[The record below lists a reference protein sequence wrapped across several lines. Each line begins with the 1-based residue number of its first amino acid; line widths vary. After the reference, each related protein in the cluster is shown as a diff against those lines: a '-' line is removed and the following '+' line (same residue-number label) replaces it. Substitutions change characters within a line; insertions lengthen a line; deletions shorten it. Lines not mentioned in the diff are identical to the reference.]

1 MNEQEHDI
9 REALERL
16 AALAPDERE
25 AARPPGVALNRF
37 RQHIAARPGRAG
49 ELNTRRTQG
58 MSTRRLVTVGLTLV
72 VALAVLMAFPSV
84 RAAASDF
91 LGLFRVQ
98 KFAPLSI
105 SPQQMALLERL
116 GEEGLQP
123 GEFVVTQELG
133 DAQTVESPEDAA
145 PIVGFMPKT
154 LPRRGELIR
163 TYVMTGGAGYLTV
176 DLAGA
181 RAIVEAAGVDPLL
194 LPDSL
199 DGARVD
205 VTVHDAVGQLYDNG
219 AILLQSPSPD
229 VNYPADVDPSVL
241 GEALLQ
247 VLGTEPGEA
256 RRIAQSIDWTRT
268 LLLPIPQELGTYR
281 EVTINGASGVLLEP
295 FDPEVER
302 AVVWQ
307 KDGMVYMMRGGR
319 LTVEEMLAQANRV
332 R

>member
-1 MNEQEHDI
+1 MDEQEREI
-9 REALERL
+9 RETLERL
-16 AALAPDERE
+16 AVLAPDPSE
-25 AARPPGVALNRF
+25 AAAPADALARF
-37 RQHIAARPGRAG
+37 RQHNAARPRAAG
-49 ELNTRRTQG
+49 LASTRRQVM
-58 MSTRRLVTVGLTLV
+58 MSTRRIVTVGLTLV

-98 KFAPLSI
+98 QFAPISV
-105 SPQQMALLERL
+105 SPQQLALLEQL
-116 GEEGLQP
+116 GEEGLAP

-133 DAQTVESPEDAA
+133 EPETVDSPKAA
-145 PIVGFMPKT
+145 AAVAGFMPKT
-154 LPRRGELIR
+154 LPNRGALLR

-181 RAIVEAAGVDPLL
+181 RAIVEAAGADPLL

-205 VTVHDAVGQLYDNG
+205 VTVYDSVGQLYDNG
-219 AILLQSPSPD
+219 VMLLQSPSPD
-229 VNYPADVDPSVL
+229 VNYPTDVDPTVL

-247 VLGTEPGEA
+247 VLGTEPAEA
-256 RRIAQSIDWTRT
+256 HRIAQSIDWTST
-268 LLLPIPQELGTYR
+268 LLLPVPQELGTYR
-281 EVTINGASGVLLEP
+281 EVTVNGVGGVLLEP
-295 FDPEVER
+295 FDSKAEK

-307 KDGMVYMMRGGR
+307 QNGMVYMMRGGQ
-319 LTVEEMLAQANRV
+319 LSVDDLLAQANAV